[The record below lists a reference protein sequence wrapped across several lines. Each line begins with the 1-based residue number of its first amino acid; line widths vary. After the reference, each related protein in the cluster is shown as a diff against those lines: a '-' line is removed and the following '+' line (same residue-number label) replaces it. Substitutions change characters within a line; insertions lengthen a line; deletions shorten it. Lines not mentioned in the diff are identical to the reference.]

1 VAVTPWQVRTS
12 RLDEANLY
20 PDNVVVALTDGIR
33 NLAEISYR
41 IVESIVPAACNKSTT
56 MYAVCYFLHFF
67 FFFSD
72 SRFPHGRV
80 GVRGMRYT
88 DQRRVVDGR
97 LFREYR
103 LSYTNV

>member
-1 VAVTPWQVRTS
+1 M
-12 RLDEANLY
+12 Y
-20 PDNVVVALTDGIR
+20 VV
-33 NLAEISYR
+33 Y
-41 IVESIVPAACNKSTT
+41 
-56 MYAVCYFLHFF
+56 YFYIFF
-67 FFFSD
+67 FSSD

-103 LSYTNV
+103 LSYTNVLYTTHRLFGRAQDRVDISLIEFDAFLCIV